1 MKKSTNIKS
10 KSQPSVTN
18 ESSGKCIWGD
28 IDMSKEHYY
37 CVVLPGKDIPKE
49 IYDILMQNKIFV
61 IHVKDRKIN
70 VYIPMDGEP
79 LLYTGVICE
88 VKQEYIDEIS
98 IGTTSYKNYV
108 DKHFA
113 NKLDKNKTY
122 CLIPY
127 IDEPICE
134 FTMNDNIKTLNDV
147 YELLKSGI
155 DDSVIMSECTSYT
168 SNNKE
173 RVILTPFICF
183 SYLACMTRFNKNE
196 KPFIDIDIL
205 RGIDID
211 NCEVKLGYPYDNY
224 YTITFNMKN
233 NI

>member
-10 KSQPSVTN
+10 KSQLSAEN
-18 ESSGKCIWGD
+18 ESSDKCIWGG

-37 CVVLPGKDIPKE
+37 CVILPGNDIPKE
-49 IYDILMQNKIFV
+49 IYDIFIQNKIFA
-61 IHVKDRKIN
+61 IHVKDKKVNI
-70 VYIPMDGEP
+70 YIPIDKKSS
-79 LLYTGVICE
+79 LYVGILCE

-98 IGTTSYKNYV
+98 IGTTSYKDYV
-108 DKHFA
+108 DKHFT

-127 IDEPICE
+127 IDEPIYE

-147 YELLKSGI
+147 YESLKSDI

-168 SNNKE
+168 SNNEE
-173 RVILTPFICF
+173 RIILSPFICF
-183 SYLACMTRFNKNE
+183 SYLAYMTRFSKSK
-196 KPFIDIDIL
+196 KPFIDIL
-205 RGIDID
+205 KGVDID
-211 NCEVKLGYPYDNY
+211 NCEVKFGYPYNDY

-233 NI
+233 SK